1 MAAQIGP
8 FADFSWSHS
17 RDRVFRACKREYF
30 WQHYAS
36 HGGWLAAAANQAQLA
51 YALKQLTTFEMEFGA
66 SIHRAA
72 ARIAHAIRD
81 GSTWPEREE
90 LEAQVK
96 ADLNALYSRSQDL
109 RTFALRPK
117 YHPVDRHMYYGGTL
131 EPERQGKLQEKLQAC
146 VGHLLSAPVWTE
158 VVAAGPDAIL
168 VIDELAKF
176 NWDTLDIWVAPDL
189 VFRGDDGVNLVDWK
203 TGRLLPDPEQL
214 GLYGLYAREVLDL
227 DPPYL
232 GRLVGLEE
240 GNEVIH
246 EITDEALEAVED
258 RIFTSV
264 LHMRT
269 YTVDPDTNQ
278 PLSFDRFPLTDHR
291 ERCNRCSYYA
301 LCRRELES

>member
-1 MAAQIGP
+1 MAIGP
-8 FADFSWSHS
+8 FPDFSWSHS

-36 HGGWLAAAANQAQLA
+36 HGGWLAAAGNVAQLA
-51 YALKQLTTFEMEFGA
+51 YAAKQLTTFEMELGA

-72 ARIAHAIRD
+72 ARIARAIRD
-81 GSTWPEREE
+81 GETWPGREE
-90 LEAQVK
+90 LEAQ
-96 ADLNALYSRSQDL
+96 AREDLNALWVRSQDL

-131 EPERQGKLQEKLQAC
+131 EPRRQEKLQEKLQAC
-146 VGHLLSAPVWTE
+146 VGHLLVAPVWND
-158 VVAAGPDAIL
+158 VMAAGPDAIL
-168 VIDELAKF
+168 VIDDLSSF
-176 NWDTLDIWVAPDL
+176 PWNMLDIWVAPDL
-189 VFRGDDGVNLVDWK
+189 VFKGSDGICLVDWK

-258 RIFTSV
+258 RVFTSV
-264 LHMRT
+264 VRMRT
-269 YTVDPDTNQ
+269 YVVDPGTNQ
-278 PLSFDRFPLTDHR
+278 PLPVERFPLTDHR
-291 ERCNRCSYYA
+291 SRCDRCSYYA